1 MSEDDARGPEQ
12 GESRVS
18 RRAFLGAAGATGIA
32 VGAVAGGIAVG
43 RATESDASP
52 SAMPARIPFY
62 GVHQAGVATPVQNR
76 LFFASFDAT
85 AERQADIRELL
96 RTWTTAIVDMT
107 EGKPVGPVAGP
118 EALPPAD
125 TGEAVGLSA
134 ARLTVTV
141 GLGPSLFEKDG
152 VDRFGLARRRPAP
165 LADVPP
171 LPGDRL
177 DPLLSGGDIGVQACA
192 DDPVVAFHAVRNL
205 ARMGRGV
212 VVTRWTQVGFGRTS
226 SGGRHDPTPRNLQG
240 FKDGTNNI
248 AIEDTSALDRF
259 VWVGSS
265 EDPSWMRGGTYQVTR
280 RIRMFIETWDRS
292 ALGEQEATIGR
303 HKLSG
308 APLGE
313 SHEFD
318 ALDLDAKTPAGD
330 MVIPLDA
337 HVRLAS
343 HQENSGVRILRRGFS
358 FSDGIDPMTSEFN
371 AGLFFM
377 CFQRDPASQF
387 VPLQTRLAEH
397 DALNEYIRHE
407 GSAVFAILPG
417 VQRGGYLGQ
426 SLFESA

>member
-1 MSEDDARGPEQ
+1 MTGSDASPPEE
-12 GESRVS
+12 GASRVS
-18 RRAFLGAAGATGIA
+18 RRAFLGAAGAAGVA
-32 VGAVAGGIAVG
+32 AGAVAGGFAIG
-43 RATESDASP
+43 RATESEAAPALP
-52 SAMPARIPFY
+52 SRIPFY
-62 GVHQAGVATPVQNR
+62 GKHQAGVATPVQNR

-85 AERQADIRELL
+85 AEHQADLRELL
-96 RTWTTAIVDMT
+96 RTWTLAIAAMA
-107 EGKPVGPVAGP
+107 EGKPVGSVGGEPAAPP
-118 EALPPAD
+118 ED
-125 TGEAVGLSA
+125 TGEAVGLPASS
-134 ARLTVTV
+134 LTVTV
-141 GLGPSLFEKDG
+141 GLGPSLFERDG
-152 VDRFGLARRRPAP
+152 QDRFGLARLRPEP
-165 LADVPP
+165 LEDIPP
-171 LPGDRL
+171 LPGDHL

-192 DDPVVAFHAVRNL
+192 DDPVVAFHAVRDL

-226 SGGRHDPTPRNLQG
+226 SGGPHDPTPRNLQG

-248 AIEDTSALDRF
+248 AIHDDEELDRF
-259 VWVGSS
+259 VWLGSS
-265 EDPSWMRGGTYQVTR
+265 EQPAWMRGGTYQVAR
-280 RIRMFIETWDRS
+280 RIRMFIETWDRT

-313 SHEFD
+313 TREFK
-318 ALDLDAKTPAGD
+318 ALDLEAKTAAGD

-343 HQENSGVRILRRGFS
+343 HQENGGVRILRRGFS

-371 AGLFFM
+371 AGLFFT
-377 CFQRDPASQF
+377 CFQRDPRAQF
-387 VPLQTRLAEH
+387 TTLQSRLAGN

>member
-1 MSEDDARGPEQ
+1 MTEADAPEPGQ
-12 GESRVS
+12 GGSRVS
-18 RRAFLGAAGATGIA
+18 RRAFLGAAG
-32 VGAVAGGIAVG
+32 VAGVAAGAAAGGVAIG
-43 RATESDASP
+43 RATESAAAP
-52 SAMPARIPFY
+52 AIPARIPFY
-62 GVHQAGVATPVQNR
+62 GDHQAGIATPVQNR

-85 AERQADIRELL
+85 AEHQADLRELL
-96 RTWTTAIVDMT
+96 RSWTAAVVDMT

-118 EALPPAD
+118 QALPPVD
-125 TGEAVGLSA
+125 TGEAVGLPA

-152 VDRFGLARRRPAP
+152 RDRFGLARLRPAP
-165 LADVPP
+165 LADIPP

-226 SGGRHDPTPRNLQG
+226 RGGRHDPTPRNLQG

-248 AIEDTSALDRF
+248 SIDDTAALDRF

-265 EDPSWMRGGTYQVTR
+265 EEPSWMRGGTYQVTR
-280 RIRMFIETWDRS
+280 RIRMFIETWDRT

-303 HKLSG
+303 RKLSG
-308 APLGE
+308 APLGAA
-313 SHEFD
+313 HEFD
-318 ALDLDAKTPAGD
+318 ALDLEAKTPAGD

-343 HQENSGVRILRRGFS
+343 HQENGGLRILRRGFS

-371 AGLFFM
+371 AGLFFT
-377 CFQRDPASQF
+377 CFQRHPRSQF
-387 VPLQTRLAEH
+387 VPLQTRLSEH